1 MESSVK
7 SVGIQGYAA
16 NTAATNGLPDSAVSS
31 GGFGRSRRARL
42 IAGAIVLLL
51 VGGLLFPF
59 DVTVARWCKAASLS
73 GDLMRLL
80 NFSEV
85 FAHALGVGML
95 LIATVVLDRSLTW
108 PWMVLRLVAATFA
121 GGLFVDLLK
130 ASVVRVRPRA
140 ADLASVAS
148 AVDTF
153 STAALSSP
161 PGGHADVMS
170 FPSGHAAVAAGFA
183 AALSWRYPRGGLFFA
198 VVAVMAAVQ
207 RIASSAHYPSDVAC
221 GAALGLL
228 GAAVFLGGRGS
239 VMPPM
244 ESPSGAC

>member
-1 MESSVK
+1 M
-7 SVGIQGYAA
+7 A
-16 NTAATNGLPDSAVSS
+16 
-31 GGFGRSRRARL
+31 
-42 IAGAIVLLL
+42 LLL
-51 VGGLLFPF
+51 VAGLVFPF
-59 DVTVARWCKAASLS
+59 DIPVARWCKTAGLS

-85 FAHALGVGML
+85 FAHGLGVGML
-95 LIATVVLDRSLTW
+95 LIAAAVLDRSLTW
-108 PWMVLRLVAATFA
+108 PWMGLRLVVATFA

-130 ASVVRVRPRA
+130 ATVVRVRPRA

-153 STAALSSP
+153 STAALASP
-161 PGGHADVMS
+161 PGGHADTMS

-183 AALSWRYPRGGLFFA
+183 AALSWRYPRGAVFFA
-198 VVAVMAAVQ
+198 VVAVLAAIQ
-207 RIASSAHYPSDVAC
+207 RVASSAHYPSDVAC

-228 GAAVFLGGRGS
+228 GAAVFLGDRKS
-239 VMPPM
+239 VPPPM